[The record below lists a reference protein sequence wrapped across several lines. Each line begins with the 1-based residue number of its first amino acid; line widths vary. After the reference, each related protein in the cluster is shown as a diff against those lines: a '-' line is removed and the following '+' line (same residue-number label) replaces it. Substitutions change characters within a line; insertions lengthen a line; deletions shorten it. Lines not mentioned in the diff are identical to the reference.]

1 MNIKNTLACIAILFA
16 TITYSQEI
24 TTEELSIDSQLRAL
38 YKKSNNYQEYKVIK
52 KNSYRVLQ
60 SNILDS
66 IAYFKN
72 QITLKNN
79 LINTQVASI
88 DSLTTMNSDIHVE
101 LNEAVNQ
108 IDTIRLFGF
117 QLKKNKYSLVLF
129 IIILLLCA
137 SLVIFIY
144 KFNNSNILTTQ
155 AKSNLIDVEEE
166 FNMFRKKSLERQ
178 QKLRRELQ
186 DEILKNRNN

>member
-1 MNIKNTLACIAILFA
+1 MTIKNTLACIAILFA
-16 TITYSQEI
+16 AMTYSQEI
-24 TTEELSIDSQLRAL
+24 ATEELSIDSQLQAL
-38 YKKSNNYQEYKVIK
+38 YKKSNNYKDYKVIEK
-52 KNSYRVLQ
+52 KSCRVLQ

-66 IAYFKN
+66 IRHFKN
-72 QITLKNN
+72 QIVLKNN
-79 LINTQVASI
+79 LINTQVTSI
-88 DSLTTMNSDIHVE
+88 DSLTKMNSDIHVQ

-108 IDTIRLFGF
+108 IDTILLFGF

-129 IIILLLCA
+129 IIILVLCA

-144 KFNNSNILTTQ
+144 KFNKSNALTIQ
-155 AKSNLIDVEEE
+155 AKSNLTDVEEE
-166 FNMFRKKSLERQ
+166 LSLFRKKSLERQ

>member
-1 MNIKNTLACIAILFA
+1 MTIKNTLACIAILFA
-16 TITYSQEI
+16 AMTYSQEI
-24 TTEELSIDSQLRAL
+24 ATEELSIDSQLQAL
-38 YKKSNNYQEYKVIK
+38 YKKSNNYKDYKVIEK
-52 KNSYRVLQ
+52 KSYRVLQ

-66 IAYFKN
+66 IRHFKN
-72 QITLKNN
+72 QIVLKNN
-79 LINTQVASI
+79 LINTQVTSI
-88 DSLTTMNSDIHVE
+88 DSLTKMNSDIHVQ

-108 IDTIRLFGF
+108 IDTILLFGF

-129 IIILLLCA
+129 IIILVLCA

-144 KFNNSNILTTQ
+144 KFNKSNALTIQ
-155 AKSNLIDVEEE
+155 AKSNLTDVEEE
-166 FNMFRKKSLERQ
+166 LSLFRKKSLERQ

>member
-24 TTEELSIDSQLRAL
+24 TTEELSIDSQLRGL